1 MALFASADTTKNIE
15 SASDYAYVVAETRL
29 PLNKSLS
36 CNCVLFA
43 KDYLGITETL
53 GIAKYIKPDTQTPTI
68 YSLVLLNEG
77 PLGHV
82 GVVLDVDKNEIWIV
96 EANRKPC
103 TISYR
108 TLNIDSPLIKGYKY
122 GSL

>member
-1 MALFASADTTKNIE
+1 MALFASADTAKNIE
-15 SASDYAYVVAETRL
+15 SASDYAYVTAETRL

-53 GIAKYIKPDTQTPTI
+53 GIAKYIKPDSQVGSI

-77 PLGHV
+77 SLGHV
-82 GVVLDVDKNEIWIV
+82 GVVLDVDKDEIWIV
-96 EANRKPC
+96 EANRKSC

-108 TLNIDSPLIKGYKY
+108 TLGINDPVIRGYK
-122 GSL
+122 L